1 MLKETIELEKLRQ
14 RIAALDWEAIEL
26 AEQLEREKPSGK
38 KMKSAEERRSQLGA
52 EIKKLMAEL
61 RELIAKGPREAVE
74 EWVNWHK
81 AELDEII
88 RSEAEDSANTRLG
101 MARFVLAGWEKV
113 LTGEQDFVRINK
125 YFLKEYVA
133 KAEQTFPKD
142 EVTTQKN
149 AKPEEPAKKSSWKF
163 WE

>member
-1 MLKETIELEKLRQ
+1 MRKETIELEKLPQ
-14 RIAALDWEAIEL
+14 RIAILDWEATDL

-38 KMKSAEERRSQLGA
+38 KLKSAEERKAQLGA

-61 RELIAKGPREAVE
+61 HDLIAKGPREAVE

-88 RSEAEDSANTRLG
+88 RSEPDDGANTRLG
-101 MARFVLAGWEKV
+101 MARFVLAGWDKV
-113 LTGEQDFVRINK
+113 LKGEQDFVRINK

-142 EVTTQKN
+142 EVATQK
-149 AKPEEPAKKSSWKF
+149 EAKKSSWKF

>member
-1 MLKETIELEKLRQ
+1 MRKETIELEKLRQ
-14 RIAALDWEAIEL
+14 RIAILDWEATNL

-38 KMKSAEERRSQLGA
+38 KLKSAEERKVQLGA

-61 RELIAKGPREAVE
+61 HELIAKGPREAVE

-88 RSEAEDSANTRLG
+88 RSEPDDGANTRLG
-101 MARFVLAGWEKV
+101 MARFVLAGWDKV
-113 LTGEQDFVRINK
+113 LKGEQDFVRINK

-133 KAEQTFPKD
+133 NAEQTFPKD
-142 EVTTQKN
+142 EVTAQK
-149 AKPEEPAKKSSWKF
+149 ETKKSSWKF